1 MPTTNEVLNQLSGG
15 FQVALEVAFYM
26 IIVAVVGVIAWFV
39 WRHLQY
45 KYLADIHYVNTSD
58 QRHKGSVEY
67 AQTVKARMFKKKNR
81 LHLKKLNVKIPIPH
95 KNYWVRWGKTWK
107 VTLQHDGIQMF
118 APAIPKYNS
127 PLNFSSESYDI
138 LEQFIQRGKD
148 KIARHAKTTWWDENK
163 STVLFLSSMA
173 FAIIVM
179 VLVFDTA
186 GDVISTAVS
195 EAKGLIAAPPAVPSG
210 EVLA

>member
-1 MPTTNEVLNQLSGG
+1 MPTTNEIISQVSSG
-15 FQVALEVAFYM
+15 FSVALEVFAYVLG
-26 IIVAVVGVIAWFV
+26 VAVIGAVIWV
-39 WRHLQY
+39 IWRELQY

-58 QRHKGSVEY
+58 NRHKGSVEY
-67 AQTVKARMFKKKNR
+67 ATTVKARMFKKKNR
-81 LHLKKLNVKIPIPH
+81 LNLKKLGVNIPIPH
-95 KNYWVRWGKTWK
+95 KNYWVRWGKSWK

-163 STVLFLSSMA
+163 STVVFLTSMA
-173 FAIIVM
+173 FAIVVM
-179 VLVFDTA
+179 ILVFDTA
-186 GDVISTAVS
+186 GDVIKNAVG
-195 EAKGLIAAPPAVPSG
+195 EARGLLASPPAVPSG

>member
-1 MPTTNEVLNQLSGG
+1 MPTTNEIIGQLSGG
-15 FQVALEVAFYM
+15 FQVALEVFVYLLA
-26 IIVAVVGVIAWFV
+26 ISAVGVAIWFI
-39 WRHLQY
+39 WRELQF
-45 KYLADIHYVNTSD
+45 KYLADVHYVNTSD
-58 QRHKGSVEY
+58 NRYKGSVEY
-67 AQTVKARMFKKKNR
+67 AQTVKARMFKKKNS
-81 LHLKKLNVKIPIPH
+81 LKLKKLGVTIPIPH

-163 STVLFLSSMA
+163 STVIFLTSMA
-173 FAIIVM
+173 FAIVVM
-179 VLVFDTA
+179 ILVFDTA
-186 GDVISTAVS
+186 GDVIKEAVS
-195 EAKGLIAAPPAVPSG
+195 QAKGLIASPPAVPSG